1 MYTAGCSQHSPRPL
15 TVGSPTPVTRDLT
28 ALLISETRGHSHFKV
43 PRLESSYALQGRTSS
58 INCGNGARV
67 TICIPGYSNSNDGS
81 VIALRD
87 AGPLHVSEAE
97 NSLFIGLQGIAYTLE
112 LKD

>member
-1 MYTAGCSQHSPRPL
+1 
-15 TVGSPTPVTRDLT
+15 
-28 ALLISETRGHSHFKV
+28 LILKF
-43 PRLESSYALQGRTSS
+43 
-58 INCGNGARV
+58 
-67 TICIPGYSNSNDGS
+67 NDGS

-112 LKD
+112 FKD